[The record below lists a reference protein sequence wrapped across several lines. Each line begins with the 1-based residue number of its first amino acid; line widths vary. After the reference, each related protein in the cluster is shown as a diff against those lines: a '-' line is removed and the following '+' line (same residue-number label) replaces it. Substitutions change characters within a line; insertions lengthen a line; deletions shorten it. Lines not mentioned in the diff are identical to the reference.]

1 VNENEHPASPSSI
14 QKAPIMLL
22 KDLTWPEVK
31 RLDFDR
37 LIVLFPTGSFE
48 QHGHHLP
55 FTTDTDIVSAI
66 AAAIEQAMTDRV
78 LLLPTLWPGLST
90 HHMHFPGTLDV
101 PQAAYMSL
109 VIELGKSISS
119 MGAKKVFILNGHG
132 GNDTPLRA
140 VLRELKTAVPQT
152 QFVFASYWTLAA
164 KTLRAVRES
173 ELGGVGHAC
182 EMETSVMLHL
192 HPKRVKLDRAVR
204 DGPTHTDEYRKADMQ
219 HARPVFFVN
228 EFHEVTKSGVIGHP
242 DLASPEKGKRFF
254 DGIVSE
260 VSTFVEHYLTWE

>member
-1 VNENEHPASPSSI
+1 
-14 QKAPIMLL
+14 MLL

-31 RLDFDR
+31 TLDFGR
-37 LIVLFPTGSFE
+37 LIVIFPTGSFE
-48 QHGHHLP
+48 QHGPHLP
-55 FTTDTDIVSAI
+55 LTTDTDIVTAI
-66 AAAIEQAMTDRV
+66 AHAIERKLTDRV

-109 VIELGKSISS
+109 VTELGKSISS

-152 QFVFASYWTLAA
+152 RFVFASYWTLAA
-164 KTLRAVRES
+164 KTLREVRES

-182 EMETSVMLHL
+182 EMETSLMLLL
-192 HPKRVKLDRAVR
+192 HPDRVKFDRAVR
-204 DGPTHTDEYRKADMQ
+204 DGPPHTDDYRKADMQ
-219 HARPVFFVN
+219 YGRPVFFVN
-228 EFHEVTKSGVIGHP
+228 EFHEVTKSGVMGHP
-242 DLASPEKGKRFF
+242 DLASAEKGKRFL
-254 DGIVSE
+254 DGIVEE
-260 VSTFVEHYLTWE
+260 VSAFVEHYLTWE